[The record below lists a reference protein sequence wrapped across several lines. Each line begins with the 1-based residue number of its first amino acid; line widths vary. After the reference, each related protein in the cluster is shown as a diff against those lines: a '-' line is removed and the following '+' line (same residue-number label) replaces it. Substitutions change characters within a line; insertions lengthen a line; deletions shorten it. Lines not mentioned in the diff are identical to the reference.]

1 MLIYVVGNKIDNAD
15 ARQVGTDE
23 GQALAKE
30 LEVMFIET
38 SAKAGINVK
47 QLFNEMAMN
56 LPGVKDSSEAIPKQQ
71 SHFNLGQ
78 PTADKP
84 GEGADKKGKKEKGG
98 CC

>member
-1 MLIYVVGNKIDNAD
+1 MRKWVEDARAIRGNDVLIYVVGNKIDNAD

-56 LPGVKDSSEAIPKQQ
+56 LPGVKDSSEAVPK
-71 SHFNLGQ
+71 
-78 PTADKP
+78 
-84 GEGADKKGKKEKGG
+84 
-98 CC
+98 